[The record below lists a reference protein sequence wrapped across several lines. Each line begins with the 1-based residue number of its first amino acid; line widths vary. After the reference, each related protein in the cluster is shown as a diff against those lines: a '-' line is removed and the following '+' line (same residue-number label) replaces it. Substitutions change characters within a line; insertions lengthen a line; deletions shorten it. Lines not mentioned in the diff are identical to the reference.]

1 MVNARE
7 HPRSC
12 SRLVGL
18 DPSNNRQFPPVTPKF
33 PTGLA
38 RFCCPRTT
46 TGLARFCYP
55 PPLKMPLTASQACSL
70 SRSLRP
76 RPAPFQPAFRPC
88 FQSQVKLLASPF
100 KMAAAARRLLLDGC
114 CSALFEESSSRT
126 SGVCALHIE
135 QRRRERRPV
144 SWAPTSIGANV
155 LAAHERRHVRDS
167 TAVRFHSDR
176 RHRRCPLS
184 VRHLP

>member
-1 MVNARE
+1 MS
-7 HPRSC
+7 H
-12 SRLVGL
+12 
-18 DPSNNRQFPPVTPKF
+18 
-33 PTGLA
+33 
-38 RFCCPRTT
+38 
-46 TGLARFCYP
+46 
-55 PPLKMPLTASQACSL
+55 QACSIL
-70 SRSLRP
+70 LPPDDDRSRPILLPPSSENAPHSQPGLLP
-76 RPAPFQPAFRPC
+76 LTLAETKAGPFPAGLPALLPKS
-88 FQSQVKLLASPF
+88 SQVKLLASPF